1 MFGGGKKKRFQRK
14 LWRIF
19 DPRLEVLFTEARCC
33 LRDLLSILRCFG
45 KIICKQNH
53 TSTHSILKGHVNKIW
68 CCSLVL
74 QQMAPLKSPC
84 VWYSRP
90 SLSCLLK
97 PNVRTSPQRHP
108 LWVGSDSASVILV
121 RMITSKCPSSLSNAD
136 PQASVSASPV
146 HRGER
151 VVSEGLYR
159 VSKAKGSTT
168 TAADSRCAV
177 LHRGLQIR
185 HWLLPVPV
193 FIQIV
198 PRAPACTRVE
208 FWCEALRCS
217 EKSPGSDEVS
227 C

>member
-1 MFGGGKKKRFQRK
+1 MFGGGGKKKKGFRGNCDASLTHDWKFCS
-14 LWRIF
+14 
-19 DPRLEVLFTEARCC
+19 ARCC
-33 LRDLLSILRCFG
+33 LRDLLSLLRCFG

-53 TSTHSILKGHVNKIW
+53 TSTHSILKGHVNKIL

-159 VSKAKGSTT
+159 V
-168 TAADSRCAV
+168 
-177 LHRGLQIR
+177 I
-185 HWLLPVPV
+185 
-193 FIQIV
+193 
-198 PRAPACTRVE
+198 
-208 FWCEALRCS
+208 
-217 EKSPGSDEVS
+217 
-227 C
+227 